1 MRKEDFTFV
10 IATFKSE
17 NIIFECLDNIPTES
31 KKIII
36 ENSGNY
42 ELKSNLENKYTN
54 LECLVMKSNLG
65 FGKANNIGI
74 KRCLTKYIFILNPD
88 VIMTNEKFNEILKKL
103 KNEKFSVAA
112 PIDRSN
118 KTNFAG
124 KDFLE
129 VNEVRGFA
137 MILDLKIAKK
147 TLFDENIFLYLE
159 EIDLC
164 KRIRS
169 KNGRIL
175 IVNTEVQHM
184 GGASHGNKYNFE
196 MEKSRNWHWMWSKFY
211 FHKKHNSYLYGI
223 IYTFPNLISSI
234 LKFYIYKITKRN
246 EKKII
251 YKMRILGLLNSYKL
265 KKSYYRP
272 FTEKKL
278 R

>member
-17 NIIFECLDNIPTES
+17 NIIFECLNNIPTES

-164 KRIRS
+164 RRLKE
-169 KNGRIL
+169 KNIKIFL
-175 IVNTEVQHM
+175 AENIFVKHL
-184 GGASHGNKYNFE
+184 GGKSHNPDYQEK
-196 MEKSRNWHWMWSKFY
+196 MEIQRNWHYLWSLFY
-211 FHKKHNSYLYGI
+211 FSKKHKGI
-223 IYTFPNLISSI
+223 
-234 LKFYIYKITKRN
+234 FYAYKITLRKFISAFFKLIFYYFIS
-246 EKKII
+246 KKKHLI
-251 YKMRILGLLNSYKL
+251 YKHRFLGLLSSYLGKTSSFRI
-265 KKSYYRP
+265 K
-272 FTEKKL
+272 
-278 R
+278 

>member
-10 IATFKSE
+10 ITTFKSE
-17 NIIFECLDNIPTES
+17 NMIFKCLDNIPAES
-31 KKIII
+31 NKIII

-42 ELKSNLENKYTN
+42 KLKSNLEDKYKN
-54 LECLVMKSNLG
+54 LECLVMESNLG

-74 KRCLTKYIFILNPD
+74 RKCLTEYVFILNPD
-88 VIMTNEKFNEILKKL
+88 VILTNEKFNEILKKL
-103 KNEKFSVAA
+103 KNETFSVAA

-118 KTNFAG
+118 KINFAN

-137 MILDLKIAKK
+137 MILDLKNTKK
-147 TLFDENIFLYLE
+147 ILFDENIFLYLE

-169 KNGRIL
+169 ENGRIL
-175 IVNTEVQHM
+175 ILNTEVQHL
-184 GGASHGNKYNFE
+184 GGASHGSKYNFE

-211 FHKKHNSYLYGI
+211 YHKKHNSYLYGI
-223 IYTFPNLISSI
+223 IKTFPNLISSV
-234 LKFYIYKITKRN
+234 LKFYIYKIIRRN

-251 YKMRILGLLNSYKL
+251 YKMRIMGLLNSYKL
-265 KKSYYRP
+265 KKSFYRP
-272 FTEKKL
+272 FTE
-278 R
+278 